1 MVSRAKIET
10 IEARRQVDN
19 LLCHGHQPVNRVRRF
34 CLTSPCDASPT
45 RRGGSETRRTASWEG
60 DAPHGETSKIRPTGS
75 CTERLKLILSD

>member
-19 LLCHGHQPVNRVRRF
+19 LLCHGHQPVNRVRRL

-45 RRGGSETRRTASWEG
+45 RRGGSETRRTAS
-60 DAPHGETSKIRPTGS
+60 
-75 CTERLKLILSD
+75 

>member
-19 LLCHGHQPVNRVRRF
+19 LLCHGHQPVNRVRR
-34 CLTSPCDASPT
+34 LSEVP
-45 RRGGSETRRTASWEG
+45 RRVG
-60 DAPHGETSKIRPTGS
+60 DAPHGETSEIRPTGS